1 MNIVVKLNMEKAYDR
16 VSWIFLTKVLRQFGF
31 SKVVID
37 MVWRLMVNNWYSVVI
52 NRKSYGFFKS
62 TRGLKQGDP
71 LSPTLFVIAAEVL
84 SRGLNSL
91 YYDEEYI
98 GYGLPK
104 WSPKINHLAYAD
116 DTILFDSGYR
126 SSVTKMMKILRSY
139 EEFSG

>member
-1 MNIVVKLNMEKAYDR
+1 
-16 VSWIFLTKVLRQFGF
+16 
-31 SKVVID
+31 
-37 MVWRLMVNNWYSVVI
+37 MVNNWYSVVI
-52 NRKSYGFFKS
+52 NGKSYGFFKS

-71 LSPTLFVIAAEVL
+71 LSLTLFVIEAEVL

-91 YYDEEYI
+91 YDDEEYI

-126 SSVTKMMKILRSY
+126 SSVIKMIKILRSY
-139 EEFSG
+139 EEVSG